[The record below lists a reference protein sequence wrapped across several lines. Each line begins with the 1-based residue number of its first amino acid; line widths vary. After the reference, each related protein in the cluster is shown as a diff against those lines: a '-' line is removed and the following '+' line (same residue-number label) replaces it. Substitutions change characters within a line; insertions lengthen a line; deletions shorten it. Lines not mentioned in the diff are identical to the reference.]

1 MIWLWNDKLLSV
13 VTLKSF
19 SFLELCIV
27 EYLIFIA
34 TCFYSGLYVQLKKK
48 NQFSAEKFQ
57 FSAKKINLVPK
68 RFNLVPK
75 KIQLNAKTF
84 QFSAEIFQF
93 SAKNFQFSA
102 QNF

>member
-1 MIWLWNDKLLSV
+1 MKWQITICRYAQKFFFLRTLHSRIFDFYCHLFLQWLICAA
-13 VTLKSF
+13 
-19 SFLELCIV
+19 E
-27 EYLIFIA
+27 
-34 TCFYSGLYVQLKKK
+34 KK

-93 SAKNFQFSA
+93 SAQKFSI
-102 QNF
+102 